1 MEKLKKNNVKKETEE
16 KEIKEKVADEKV
28 ETVKEVK
35 KTKRQIVAELNKAK
49 KDIDVE
55 IMNVSSGS
63 VSFFN
68 KLGYAIFD
76 LQPSETAIVSLEDM
90 MEVCKCKSNF
100 RKGLIIITDVY
111 SDDYSLD
118 DIFMFL
124 KLDLINANINYDLI
138 GEILEYSDDE
148 FERVVK
154 KKSKEFVKSIACRA
168 VYNNNQEDNDYEL
181 SRRKERI
188 LCESLNLDRLIY

>member
-1 MEKLKKNNVKKETEE
+1 MEKLKKTTRKEVKEE
-16 KEIKEKVADEKV
+16 VVNEEKV
-28 ETVKEVK
+28 EIKEVK

-55 IMNVSSGS
+55 IMNVSSGL

-90 MEVCKCKSNF
+90 MEVCKCKSYF

-148 FERVVK
+148 FERVIN

>member
-1 MEKLKKNNVKKETEE
+1 MEKLKKTAVKKETEKKEVKEEITNE
-16 KEIKEKVADEKV
+16 KI
-28 ETVKEVK
+28 ETVEVK
-35 KTKRQIVAELNKAK
+35 KTKRQIISELNKAR

-90 MEVCKCKSNF
+90 MEVCKCKSYF
-100 RKGLIIITDVY
+100 RQNLIIITDVY
-111 SDDYSLD
+111 ADDYSLD

-124 KLDLINANINYDLI
+124 KLDQINANINYDLI
-138 GEILEYSDDE
+138 GEILEYDDDE
-148 FERVVK
+148 FERVVN
-154 KKSKEFVKSIACRA
+154 KKSKDFVKNIACRA
-168 VYNNNQEDNDYEL
+168 IYSNNQEDDDYEL
-181 SRRKERI
+181 SRRKENI
-188 LCESLNLDRLIY
+188 LCERLNLDRLIY